1 MTETPSRAVLAKML
15 AHASS
20 GLGKDGGPKP
30 SLVVRRHAPI
40 RRIILIAVI
49 SLIGLFTLYVIY
61 ELGRYNAGYD
71 RLAVAQQHTEQE
83 VQIER
88 LEKTNHELRTKLAE
102 LDTIRVGRAREQAEV
117 ARTIGDLQAQVARE
131 SQELAFYRGVV
142 SQGAAA
148 ELGVKIGQVRISS
161 GHKAGQFTVHLALVR
176 SGRADNSVSG
186 TLALTVDGNSGGKSD
201 DTPLDL
207 ATLTS
212 GKQRELP
219 FNFRFYQNFD
229 QEIVIPAG
237 FKPEHLAVEVHSSR
251 KDVAPLVQS
260 FMWSPE
266 PAP

>member
-1 MTETPSRAVLAKML
+1 MLAKML

-20 GLGKDGGPKP
+20 GLSKDGTPKP
-30 SLVVRRHAPI
+30 SLVVRRHTPI
-40 RRIILIAVI
+40 RRIILMAAVA
-49 SLIGLFTLYVIY
+49 LIGLFTLYVIY

-102 LDTIRVGRAREQAEV
+102 LDTIRIGRSREQAEV

-142 SQGAAA
+142 SQGAA
-148 ELGVKIGQVRISS
+148 EIGVKIGQVRVST
-161 GHKAGQFTVHLALVR
+161 GHKAGQFTVHLALLR
-176 SGRADNSVSG
+176 SGRPDSVVTG
-186 TLALTVDGNSGGKSD
+186 TLTLIVDGSSGGKSD
-201 DTPLDL
+201 DTPLEL
-207 ATLTS
+207 ATLTL

>member
-1 MTETPSRAVLAKML
+1 VTES
-15 AHASS
+15 ASPAARS
-20 GLGKDGGPKP
+20 KP

-40 RRIILIAVI
+40 RQIILISAV

-71 RLAVAQQHTEQE
+71 RLVVAQQRTEEE

-102 LDTIRVGRAREQAEV
+102 LDTIRIGRAREQAEV

-142 SQGAAA
+142 SQGAA
-148 ELGVKIGQVRISS
+148 EIGVKLGQVRIAS
-161 GHKAGQFTVHLALVR
+161 GHKSGQFTVHLALVR
-176 SGRADNSVSG
+176 SGRPDSVVTG
-186 TLALTVDGNSGGKSD
+186 TLVLVVDGNSGGKSD
-201 DTPLDL
+201 DTVLDL
-207 ATLTS
+207 ATLTQ

-229 QEIVIPAG
+229 QEIVIPTG

-251 KDVAPLVQS
+251 KDVAPLVQT
-260 FMWSPE
+260 FIWSPE

>member
-1 MTETPSRAVLAKML
+1 MP
-15 AHASS
+15 
-20 GLGKDGGPKP
+20 GGGPKP

-49 SLIGLFTLYVIY
+49 SLIGLFTLYVVY

-102 LDTIRVGRAREQAEV
+102 LDTIRIGRAREQAEV

-142 SQGAAA
+142 SQGAA
-148 ELGVKIGQVRISS
+148 EIGVKIGQLRVSS

-176 SGRADNSVSG
+176 SGRPDNMATG
-186 TLALTVDGNSGGKSD
+186 TLGLIVDGNSGGKSD
-201 DTPLDL
+201 DTVLDL
-207 ATLTS
+207 GALTL
-212 GKQRELP
+212 GKQRELL

-229 QEIVIPAG
+229 QEIAIPAG

>member
-1 MTETPSRAVLAKML
+1 MTDAPSRATLARI
-15 AHASS
+15 
-20 GLGKDGGPKP
+20 LGKDGRPKP

-40 RRIILIAVI
+40 RRIILVSAVV
-49 SLIGLFTLYVIY
+49 LIGLFTAYVIY

-71 RLAVAQQHTEQE
+71 RLAVAQQRTEQA

-102 LDTIRVGRAREQAEV
+102 LDTIRIGRAREQAEV

-142 SQGAAA
+142 SQGAAQI
-148 ELGVKIGQVRISS
+148 GVKIGQVRVST
-161 GHKAGQFTVHLALVR
+161 GKKLGQFTVHVALVR
-176 SGRADNSVSG
+176 SGRPDNVVTG
-186 TLALTVDGNSGGKSD
+186 TLGLMIDGAGGKSD
-201 DTPLDL
+201 DTTLEL
-207 ATLTS
+207 ATLTQ

-229 QEIVIPAG
+229 QDIVIPAS
-237 FKPEHLAVEVHSSR
+237 FKPEHLAIEVHSSR
-251 KDVAPLVQS
+251 KDVSPLVQT